1 MADEVKEGV
10 VATAKPE
17 KLLMDEHSGVHPLA
31 VPDDV
36 HAFLMSQGTGGE
48 LQEGDP
54 FRRIIEQVLS
64 AETPD
69 AVLTPIEAVSA
80 NDMIAIP
87 LLLHDFALNKSDYDA
102 GSPFFAS
109 MECTKA
115 QDDTPVVVNT
125 GHKRVL
131 AQLVKLKQFNQFPY
145 QIQITQTGINDRGT
159 PMLALRSWTEQVSP
173 PPF

>member
-1 MADEVKEGV
+1 VASEAKEGTV
-10 VATAKPE
+10 VAATAAE
-17 KLLMDEHSGVHPLA
+17 LVMDPHSGAHALA

-36 HAFLMSQGTGGE
+36 HAFLMSQGQGGE

-64 AETPD
+64 AESPD
-69 AVLTPIEAVSA
+69 AVLTPVEAVSA
-80 NDMIAIP
+80 NDMIGVP
-87 LLLHDFALNKSDYDA
+87 LLLHDYALNKSDYDV

-109 MECTKA
+109 MECA
-115 QDDTPVVVNT
+115 RGDTDEPVVVNT

-131 AQLVKLKQFNQFPY
+131 AQLVKLKQFGQFPY
-145 QIQITQTGINDRGT
+145 KIMIAQTGTNDRGT
-159 PMLALRSWTEQVSP
+159 PMLVLRKWPETVTP

>member
-1 MADEVKEGV
+1 MADKAKEDTV
-10 VATAKPE
+10 VEATAAE
-17 KLLMDEHSGVHPLA
+17 LVMDEHSGVHALA

-48 LQEGDP
+48 LEQGDP

-64 AETPD
+64 ADSPD

-80 NDMIAIP
+80 NEMIGIQ
-87 LLLHDFALNKSDYDA
+87 LYLHDYALNKSDYDV

-109 MECTKA
+109 MECTRA
-115 QDDTPVVVNT
+115 IDDSPVVVNT

-131 AQLVKLKQFNQFPY
+131 AQLVKLKQFGKFPY
-145 QIQITQTGINDRGT
+145 EIQITQTGTNDRGT
-159 PMLALRSWTEQVSP
+159 PMLVLRKWSERPTP